1 MATTFTW
8 ELQSN
13 DVGGANTVLGET
25 DVLRFAGALF
35 ADPIFV
41 GQYNDST
48 HVRNSGGTDLSDGND
63 PNNNKFIS
71 QDGGTGGASEV
82 EINGGAAQDLDSV
95 VADEAALLVTVGED
109 SAVTVTDAIFY
120 AYNGTTPATPA
131 VGMDV
136 RAAEIGDANFTQA
149 EGSGSPLQLTDS
161 STPATSHV
169 FEIVLSI
176 GLTAI
181 GLNSGKLRFEAL
193 VQ

>member
-13 DVGGANTVLGET
+13 DVGGDNTTIGET

-48 HVRNSGGTDLSDGND
+48 HVRNSGGADISAGNV

-71 QDGGTGGASEV
+71 QTGGTGGDSQV
-82 EINGGAAQDLDSV
+82 QINGGATQDLDTV
-95 VADEAALLVTVGED
+95 IADEAALLITVGED
-109 SAVTVTDAIFY
+109 TAVTVTDAIFY
-120 AYNGTTPATPA
+120 GYNGTTTATPA
-131 VGMDV
+131 TGVDV

-149 EGSGSPLQLTDS
+149 EGSGSPLQLTDR

-169 FEIVLSI
+169 FEIILSI

-181 GLNSGKLRFEAL
+181 GLNSGKFRFEAL